1 MSTEP
6 TMGEN
11 ETTETAAPAAPAAA
25 TASAA
30 KAAEASKLFDKLF
43 SNTEPEKKVSIP
55 NAVAPKVEEGEIFTR
70 KVVNETDEQTFQR
83 VVQSADDSA
92 TPLPDRFVD
101 TPKEVAVPPPLRKA
115 VETIQV
121 KTRPEAQ
128 DIPTAVDAVVSDKV
142 KAELLA
148 KAKAAKYAAKPEIN
162 FPERVNNL
170 KTQHDQLRAR
180 LASLESQE

>member
-11 ETTETAAPAAPAAA
+11 ETTEAGANAEAAA
-25 TASAA
+25 AAAA
-30 KAAEASKLFDKLF
+30 KKAEASKLFDKLF
-43 SNTEPEKKVSIP
+43 SSSEPEKTVSIP
-55 NAVAPKVEEGEIFTR
+55 KALAPKAETGETFTR

-83 VVQSADDSA
+83 VVQTADDSA
-92 TPLPDRFVD
+92 PSLPERFVD
-101 TPKEVAVPPPLRKA
+101 TPKEVVVPPPIRKT

-121 KTRPEAQ
+121 KTLPEAQ

-170 KTQHDQLRAR
+170 KTQHEQLRAR

>member
-11 ETTETAAPAAPAAA
+11 ETAETAAPAATAAA
-25 TASAA
+25 AAA

-55 NAVAPKVEEGEIFTR
+55 DAVAKKTEVGETFTR

-101 TPKEVAVPPPLRKA
+101 THKEVAVPPPLRKA

-180 LASLESQE
+180 LASLESQ